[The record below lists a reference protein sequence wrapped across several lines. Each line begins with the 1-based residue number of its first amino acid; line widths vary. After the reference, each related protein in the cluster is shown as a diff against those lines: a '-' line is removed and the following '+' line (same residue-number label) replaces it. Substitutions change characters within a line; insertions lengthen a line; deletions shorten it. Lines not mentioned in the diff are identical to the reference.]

1 MKKFDVEW
9 SKKEWKSKINL
20 MGTSHRSVMSSYRRL
35 QKSLQVKPFKN
46 FPCESEDGDA
56 NIFQTLLRSKDFQD
70 WTLGTTRNST
80 NHFKFLELIHSLA
93 TFWHEIVKRN
103 IIQGT
108 CKSGHQIGNPNFFWH
123 FLTYICSYFWI
134 LGPKCFASE
143 NMNRDILARTLVAEV
158 SISRIPFWS
167 GMPQAFWA
175 VSDLR
180 NPAKRFSLGIL
191 QSYVQMISV

>member
-1 MKKFDVEW
+1 MRTEANCCVTKAYCRGNEDNVKGKWRNLMVEW
-9 SKKEWKSKINL
+9 KKKEWKSKINL
-20 MGTSHRSVMSSYRRL
+20 MGISHRSFMSFHRRL

-56 NIFQTLLRSKDFQD
+56 NIFQNTLRSKEFQD

-108 CKSGHQIGNPNFFWH
+108 WKTGHQIGNPIFFGIFWH
-123 FLTYICSYFWI
+123 TFVTISKFWGQNVLHLKIWTETY
-134 LGPKCFASE
+134 
-143 NMNRDILARTLVAEV
+143 
-158 SISRIPFWS
+158 
-167 GMPQAFWA
+167 
-175 VSDLR
+175 
-180 NPAKRFSLGIL
+180 
-191 QSYVQMISV
+191 

>member
-1 MKKFDVEW
+1 M
-9 SKKEWKSKINL
+9 
-20 MGTSHRSVMSSYRRL
+20 
-35 QKSLQVKPFKN
+35 KPFKN

-56 NIFQTLLRSKDFQD
+56 NIFQNTSRSKDFQD

-103 IIQGT
+103 IIQWT
-108 CKSGHQIGNPNFFWH
+108 WKTGHQIGNPNFFWH
-123 FLTYICSYFWI
+123 FLTYICYYFEI

-158 SISRIPFWS
+158 SISRIPFLVRNASSLLS
-167 GMPQAFWA
+167 GFGSKKASQTFLPGNIAIICPNN
-175 VSDLR
+175 V
-180 NPAKRFSLGIL
+180 
-191 QSYVQMISV
+191 

>member
-1 MKKFDVEW
+1 MPQNSVGEMRTEANCCVTKAYCRGNEENVMRKLRNLMVEW

-20 MGTSHRSVMSSYRRL
+20 MGTSHRRVMSSYWRL
-35 QKSLQVKPFKN
+35 QKSLQVLKVKPFKN

-56 NIFQTLLRSKDFQD
+56 NIFQTMLRSKDFQD

-108 CKSGHQIGNPNFFWH
+108 CRSGHQIGNPI
-123 FLTYICSYFWI
+123 FL
-134 LGPKCFASE
+134 
-143 NMNRDILARTLVAEV
+143 
-158 SISRIPFWS
+158 
-167 GMPQAFWA
+167 
-175 VSDLR
+175 
-180 NPAKRFSLGIL
+180 
-191 QSYVQMISV
+191 